1 MLVNR
6 LFNVSLLSHSFICH
20 MEKKTFSKM
29 CFPAAQR
36 RQRVS
41 VSCMNSERGQ
51 NTFSRNTG
59 HKPLRWWKD
68 ERCLFAVW
76 SFGGFSNSVL
86 LLY

>member
-1 MLVNR
+1 MLVKR
-6 LFNVSLLSHSFICH
+6 QFTVPFFHLSYG
-20 MEKKTFSKM
+20 KKTFSKM